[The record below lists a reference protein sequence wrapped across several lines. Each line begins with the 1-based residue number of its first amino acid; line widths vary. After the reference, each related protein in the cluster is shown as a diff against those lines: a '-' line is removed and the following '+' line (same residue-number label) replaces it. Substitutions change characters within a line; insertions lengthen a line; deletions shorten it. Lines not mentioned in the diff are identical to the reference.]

1 MSDIYCA
8 QCEGRLVGAWRR
20 SQLPPNRENNQMD
33 PNANLE
39 EQRKLAQAISTTLY
53 RETIIPDAERLA
65 ELVQALDKWLSGG
78 GFLPKDWNKLCRDNS

>member
-20 SQLPPNRENNQMD
+20 SQLPSNQENDRMD

-39 EQRKLAQAISTTLY
+39 EQRELAKAILESHSWQK
-53 RETIIPDAERLA
+53 ESIQRLA
-65 ELVQALDKWLSGG
+65 ELVQALDRWLSGG
-78 GFLPKDWNKLCRDNS
+78 GFLPQDWNKLCRD